1 MTTSNDDS
9 TQERVIFNDDER
21 PLLIRDILNAE
32 SPAERREWLA
42 VMLIQLREH
51 LGQHGEGWPQVSREL
66 HRLLE
71 ETFKGSETYHLA
83 LELYERRFSLTG
95 GGDPAEV
102 LRLFLDQQLSPKDTA
117 EEWPLAVVAQPAARF
132 SPEQYRKRLEVA
144 SAAIIGTDPR
154 RIDGM
159 HGCLKA
165 DEATLAR
172 VVNILEET

>member
-1 MTTSNDDS
+1 MTTPNDDPS
-9 TQERVIFNDDER
+9 QARIIFNDEER
-21 PLLIRDILNAE
+21 PLLIRDILEANT
-32 SPAERREWLA
+32 PAERREWLA
-42 VMLIQLREH
+42 VILIQLRGH
-51 LGQHGEGWPQVSREL
+51 LGEHGEGWSQVSREL

-102 LRLFLDQQLSPKDTA
+102 LRLFLDEQLSPRRTA
-117 EEWPLAVVAQPAARF
+117 DEWPLAVVPLPPARF

-144 SAAIIGTDPR
+144 SAAILGIEPR

-165 DEATLAR
+165 DEATLVR
-172 VVNILEET
+172 VLNVLEEA

>member
-9 TQERVIFNDDER
+9 AQGRVIFNDEER
-21 PLLIRDILNAE
+21 PLLIRDILNADT
-32 SPAERREWLA
+32 SSDRREWLA

-51 LGQHGEGWPQVSREL
+51 LGEHGEGWSQVSREL

-71 ETFKGSETYHLA
+71 ETFKGSETYHLS

-102 LRLFLDQQLSPKDTA
+102 LRLFLDQQLSPKNTA
-117 EEWPLAVVAQPAARF
+117 EEWPLAVVAQPADRF

-144 SAAIIGTDPR
+144 SAAIIGTEPR

-165 DEATLAR
+165 DEAILAH
-172 VVNILEET
+172 VLSLLEGA

>member
-83 LELYERRFSLTG
+83 LELYER
-95 GGDPAEV
+95 
-102 LRLFLDQQLSPKDTA
+102 LSPRRTA
-117 EEWPLAVVAQPAARF
+117 DEWPLAVVAQPPTRF
-132 SPEQYRKRLEVA
+132 SSEQYRKRLEVA
-144 SAAIIGTDPR
+144 SAAIIGTEPQ
-154 RIDGM
+154 RIDG
-159 HGCLKA
+159 
-165 DEATLAR
+165 
-172 VVNILEET
+172 

>member
-9 TQERVIFNDDER
+9 TQGRVIFNDEER
-21 PLLIRDILNAE
+21 PLLIRDILSADT
-32 SPAERREWLA
+32 PADRREWLA

-51 LGQHGEGWPQVSREL
+51 LGEHGQGWPQVSREL
-66 HRLLE
+66 HCLLE

-102 LRLFLDQQLSPKDTA
+102 LRLFLDQQLSPTRTD

-144 SAAIIGTDPR
+144 SAAILGTESQ

-172 VVNILEET
+172 VLNLLETA